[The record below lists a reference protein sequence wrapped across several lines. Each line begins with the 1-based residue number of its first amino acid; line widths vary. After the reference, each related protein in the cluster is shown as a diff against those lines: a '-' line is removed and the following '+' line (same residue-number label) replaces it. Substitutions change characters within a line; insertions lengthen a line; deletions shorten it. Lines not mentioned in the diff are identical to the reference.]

1 VMAELDVLMD
11 GLEGSDAGAQQADS
25 ELARA

>member
-1 VMAELDVLMD
+1 MAELDVLMD
-11 GLEGSDAGAQQADS
+11 ELEGSRSGAQADS